1 MNDVRSWDCSGGEEL
16 LSNLETTG
24 TAIADLGE
32 RIISNLES
40 LHSDPASADRNEE
53 DAWLSEIASNVRT
66 TAAAVKETTAAVARY
81 GDAMIEVDAHYGK
94 LIAGD

>member
-1 MNDVRSWDCSGGEEL
+1 MNDVRSWDRSGCEEL

-24 TAIADLGE
+24 AAIADLAE
-32 RIISNLES
+32 RIIRSLES
-40 LHSDPASADRNEE
+40 LHSDPASADRNAV
-53 DAWLSEIASNVRT
+53 DAWVSEIASNVRT
-66 TAAAVKETTAAVARY
+66 TAAVVTQTTAAVSHY